1 MVDDC
6 NINNLAKNQVSAVF
20 NSRAI
25 RRTFALQ
32 SGHEVDTTVFL
43 RKEKETGT
51 SRWVLNSFVLSL
63 IVIATTVLC

>member
-1 MVDDC
+1 MT
-6 NINNLAKNQVSAVF
+6 AVM
-20 NSRAI
+20 
-25 RRTFALQ
+25 FALQ
-32 SGHEVDTTVFL
+32 SGNEVDTTVFL